1 MLSDVFFAPSPRL
14 FSAYVISRIHGLLV
28 GGNSG

>member
-1 MLSDVFFAPSPRL
+1 MFSDVFFAPSPRL
-14 FSAYVISRIHGLLV
+14 FSAYVISRMHGLLA